1 MPADEGVII
10 KHQGG
15 KNMKIVSKVKGVFA
29 GRPEWSTEPAERL
42 SYYSYFVGQNMIYTL
57 FNVCLT
63 TYLLFLGIDPI
74 KSATVMLIVKIWDA
88 VNDTLFGV
96 IFDSVKFKS
105 GKKYLPWIRVS
116 TMLIPIATIL
126 TFVIPEGSSQTVKLV
141 WFAVAYMLWDT
152 AYTLCDVP
160 IFGILTSMSQSI
172 DERNTIQSYKSIAT
186 YAGVGITSTL
196 STVLISEK
204 VGMNYGWITVI
215 ICAMAFAFMLPAS
228 FKLKERFSGETGETF
243 TIRKM
248 FSYLFKNK
256 YLLIYYLGLFFYSS
270 LSIGNAFT
278 LYVSYYLFNSALFSL
293 VVGAVGTVPQL
304 IIALLL
310 PKLIRKYDK
319 MKVNRVCLLL
329 YVILS
334 VLTWAIG
341 YGNVVVYIIMFTIR
355 SIPLAVVALE
365 MFIFTPDCAEY
376 GYFKSGTEAKGIT
389 FAVQTFMAKLTGS
402 ISGSLGMFLLGLQS
416 VGWQMVEVSSFQEL
430 EQSGVTQTP
439 HALNMLWLIFML
451 IPAVGGLLAYIVW
464 LFYDLKDK
472 DVQIMIECNTGKIS
486 REEALE
492 RMSKSYDIRG

>member
-1 MPADEGVII
+1 MSIA
-10 KHQGG
+10 
-15 KNMKIVSKVKGVFA
+15 SKVKNIFVSG
-29 GRPEWSTEPAERL
+29 EDWSTGSGERF
-42 SYYSYFVGQNMIYTL
+42 SYYSYFAGQNMIYTL

-74 KSATVMLIVKIWDA
+74 KSATVMLIVKVWDA

-96 IFDSVKFKS
+96 IFDSIKFRS
-105 GKKYLPWIRVS
+105 GKKYLPWIRIS
-116 TMLIPIATIL
+116 TILIPIATVL
-126 TFVIPEGSSQTVKLV
+126 TFIIPSSSTETVKLA
-141 WFAVAYMLWDT
+141 WFAIAYILWDT

-160 IFGILTSMSQSI
+160 IFGILTAMSQSI

-186 YAGVGITSTL
+186 YVGVGITSTL

-204 VGMNYGWITVI
+204 VGMNYGMITLI
-215 ICAMAFAFMLPAS
+215 ICIIAFALMMPAS
-228 FKLKERFSGETGETF
+228 FKLKERFHAESEESF
-243 TIRKM
+243 TIRRM
-248 FSYLFKNK
+248 ISYLFKNK
-256 YLLIYYLGLFFYSS
+256 YLLIYYVGIFFYSA
-270 LSIGNAFT
+270 LNIGNAFT

-329 YVILS
+329 YVVLS
-334 VLTWAIG
+334 VVTWLMG

-365 MFIFTPDCAEY
+365 MFMFTPDCAEY
-376 GYFKSGTEAKGIT
+376 GFFKSGTEAKGIT

-402 ISGSLGMFLLGLQS
+402 VSSALGLFILGLDS
-416 VGWQMVEVSSFQEL
+416 VGWKVVEVSSFQEL
-430 EQSGVTQTP
+430 QECGVTQTP

-451 IPAVGGLLAYIVW
+451 IPAIGGLLAYITW

-472 DVQIMIECNTGKIS
+472 DVQVMIDCNTGKIT
-486 REEALE
+486 REEA
-492 RMSKSYDIRG
+492 MSMLSKKYDIKE

>member
-1 MPADEGVII
+1 MGITSKI
-10 KHQGG
+10 
-15 KNMKIVSKVKGVFA
+15 KNMLA
-29 GRPEWSTEPAERL
+29 TPEGWTTEPTERL
-42 SYYSYFVGQNMIYTL
+42 SYYSYFAGQNMIYTL

-63 TYLLFLGIDPI
+63 TYLLFLGIDPM
-74 KSATVMLIVKIWDA
+74 KSATVMLIVKVWDA

-96 IFDSVKFKS
+96 IFDSIKFKS

-126 TFVIPEGSSQTVKLV
+126 TFVIPSGSSETVKLV
-141 WFAVAYMLWDT
+141 WFAIAYMLWDT

-160 IFGILTSMSQSI
+160 IFGILTSMSQSV
-172 DERNTIQSYKSIAT
+172 DERNSVQSLKSIAT

-196 STVLISEK
+196 STVLVSEK
-204 VGMNYGWITVI
+204 VGMNYGMIAVI
-215 ICAMAFAFMLPAS
+215 ICIMAFAFMLPAS
-228 FKLKERFSGETGETF
+228 FKLKERFTAEAEETF
-243 TIRKM
+243 TVKRM

-278 LYVSYYLFNSALFSL
+278 LYVSYYLFNSALFSI

-304 IIALLL
+304 LIALLL
-310 PKLIRKYDK
+310 PRVIRKYDK
-319 MKVNRVCLLL
+319 MKVNRICLLM

-334 VLTWAIG
+334 VITWAVG
-341 YGNVVVYIIMFTIR
+341 YGNVALYIVMFTIR

-402 ISGSLGMFLLGLQS
+402 ISGSLGMFLLGLKS
-416 VGWQMVEVSSFQEL
+416 VGWKVVEVGSFQEL
-430 EQSGVTQTP
+430 EQSGVIQTP

-451 IPAVGGLLAYIVW
+451 IPAIGGLLAYIVW

-472 DVQIMIECNTGKIS
+472 DVQVMIECNTGKIT
-486 REEALE
+486 REEAFSRL
-492 RMSKSYDIRG
+492 SKKYDIEK

>member
-1 MPADEGVII
+1 MEVPSKI
-10 KHQGG
+10 
-15 KNMKIVSKVKGVFA
+15 KNMLATPQG
-29 GRPEWSTEPAERL
+29 WSTEPSERF
-42 SYYSYFVGQNMIYTL
+42 SYYSYFAGQNMIYTL

-63 TYLLFLGIDPI
+63 TYLLFLGIDPM

-96 IFDSVKFKS
+96 IFDTIKFKS

-126 TFVIPEGSSQTVKLV
+126 TFVIPSGSPRTVKLV

-172 DERNTIQSYKSIAT
+172 DERNSIQSYKSIAT

-204 VGMNYGWITVI
+204 VGMNYGMITTI
-215 ICAMAFAFMLPAS
+215 ICVMAFAFMLPAS
-228 FKLKERFSGETGETF
+228 FKLKERFHAEAEETF
-243 TIRKM
+243 TIRRM

-256 YLLIYYLGLFFYSS
+256 YLLIYYLGLFFYSA
-270 LSIGNAFT
+270 LNIGNAFT

-304 IIALLL
+304 LIALLL
-310 PKLIRKYDK
+310 PKIIRKYDK
-319 MKVNRVCLLL
+319 MKVNRICLLL

-334 VLTWAIG
+334 ALTWAIG
-341 YGNVVVYIIMFTIR
+341 YGNVAVYIIMFTIR

-376 GYFKSGTEAKGIT
+376 GRFKSGTEAKGIT

-402 ISGSLGMFLLGLQS
+402 ISGSLGMFLLGLKS
-416 VGWQMVEVSSFQEL
+416 VGWKMVEVGSFQEL
-430 EQSGVTQTP
+430 EHSGVTQTP

-451 IPAVGGLLAYIVW
+451 IPAIGGLLAYIVW

-472 DVQIMIECNTGKIS
+472 DVQIMIECNTGKIT
-486 REEALE
+486 REEALS
-492 RMSKSYDIRG
+492 RMSKRYDIKD

>member
-1 MPADEGVII
+1 MNIKSKISGLLATPEG
-10 KHQGG
+10 
-15 KNMKIVSKVKGVFA
+15 
-29 GRPEWSTEPAERL
+29 WTTEPAERV
-42 SYYSYFVGQNMIYTL
+42 SYYSYFAGQNMIYTL

-63 TYLLFLGIDPI
+63 TYLLFLGIDPM
-74 KSATVMLIVKIWDA
+74 KSATVMLIVKVWDA

-96 IFDSVKFKS
+96 IFDSIKFKS

-126 TFVIPEGSSQTVKLV
+126 TFVIPSGSSETVKLV
-141 WFAVAYMLWDT
+141 WFAIAYMLWDT

-160 IFGILTSMSQSI
+160 IFGVLTSMSQSV
-172 DERNTIQSYKSIAT
+172 DERNSIQSLKSIAT

-196 STVLISEK
+196 STVLVSEK
-204 VGMNYGWITVI
+204 VGMNYGMISVT
-215 ICAMAFAFMLPAS
+215 ICIMAFAFMLPAS
-228 FKLKERFSGETGETF
+228 FKLKERFTVEAEETF
-243 TIRKM
+243 TVKRM

-278 LYVSYYLFNSALFSL
+278 LYVSYYLFNSALFSI

-310 PKLIRKYDK
+310 PKVIRKYDK
-319 MKVNRVCLLL
+319 MKVNRICLLM

-334 VLTWAIG
+334 VITWAVG
-341 YGNVVVYIIMFTIR
+341 YGNVALYIVMFTIR

-402 ISGSLGMFLLGLQS
+402 ISGSLGMFLLGLKS
-416 VGWQMVEVSSFQEL
+416 VGWQMVEVGSFEEL
-430 EQSGVTQTP
+430 ERLGVTQTP

-451 IPAVGGLLAYIVW
+451 IPAIGGLLAFITW
-464 LFYDLKDK
+464 TFYDLKDK
-472 DVQIMIECNTGKIS
+472 DVQLMIESNTGKIS
-486 REEALE
+486 REEALSL
-492 RMSKSYDIRG
+492 MSKKYDIKD

>member
-1 MPADEGVII
+1 MGIVQKAKNLLATPEG
-10 KHQGG
+10 
-15 KNMKIVSKVKGVFA
+15 
-29 GRPEWSTEPAERL
+29 WTTEPGERI
-42 SYYSYFVGQNMIYTL
+42 SYYSYFAGQNMIYTL

-74 KSATVMLIVKIWDA
+74 KSATVMLIVKVWDA

-96 IFDSVKFKS
+96 IFDSIKFKS
-105 GKKYLPWIRVS
+105 GKKYLPWIKVS
-116 TMLIPIATIL
+116 TVLIPIATVL
-126 TFVIPEGSSQTVKLV
+126 TFIIPAGSSQTVKLA
-141 WFAVAYMLWDT
+141 WFAIAYILWDT

-160 IFGILTSMSQSI
+160 IFGILTSMSQSV
-172 DERNTIQSYKSIAT
+172 DERNSIQSIKSIAT
-186 YAGVGITSTL
+186 YAGVGVTSTL
-196 STVLISEK
+196 ATVLVSEK
-204 VGMNYGWITVI
+204 VGMNYGIISAI
-215 ICAMAFAFMLPAS
+215 ICVMAFGLMSPAS
-228 FKLKERFSGETGETF
+228 FKLKERFKAEDEESF

-256 YLLIYYLGLFFYSS
+256 YLLIYYLGIFFYSA
-270 LSIGNAFT
+270 LQIGNAFT

-304 IIALLL
+304 IVALLL
-310 PKLIRKYDK
+310 PKIIRKYDK

-334 VLTWAIG
+334 VITYLAG
-341 YGNVVVYIIMFTIR
+341 YGNIAVYIILFTVR
-355 SIPLAVVALE
+355 SIPLAIVSLE
-365 MFIFTPDCAEY
+365 MFMFTPDCAEY

-402 ISGSLGMFLLGLQS
+402 ISSALGLFILGLKS
-416 VGWQMVEVSSFQEL
+416 VGWQVVEVGSFQEL

-451 IPAVGGLLAYIVW
+451 IPAIGGLLAYIVW

-472 DVQIMIECNTGKIS
+472 DVQVMIDCNTGKIT
-486 REEALE
+486 REEAMSL
-492 RMSKSYDIRG
+492 MSKKYDLE

>member
-1 MPADEGVII
+1 ME
-10 KHQGG
+10 
-15 KNMKIVSKVKGVFA
+15 IVSKVKSAFA
-29 GRPEWSTEPAERL
+29 GRADWSTEPGERF
-42 SYYSYFVGQNMIYTL
+42 SYYSYFAGQNMIYTL

-74 KSATVMLIVKIWDA
+74 KSAAVMLIVKVWDA

-96 IFDSVKFKS
+96 IFDSVKFKG
-105 GKKYLPWIRVS
+105 GKKYLPWIRIS
-116 TMLIPIATIL
+116 TILIPITTIL
-126 TFVIPEGSSQTVKLV
+126 TFVIPSGSSDTVKLI

-172 DERNTIQSYKSIAT
+172 DERNTVQSYKSIAT

-196 STVLISEK
+196 STVLVSEK
-204 VGMNYGWITVI
+204 VGMNYGVITVI
-215 ICAMAFAFMLPAS
+215 ICIMAFAFMLPAS
-228 FKLKERFSGETGETF
+228 FKLKERFHAEAEETF
-243 TIRKM
+243 TVRRM
-248 FSYLFKNK
+248 FSYLLRNK
-256 YLLIYYLGLFFYSS
+256 YLLIYYLGVFFYSS

-278 LYVSYYLFNSALFSL
+278 LYVSYYLFHSALFSL

-310 PKLIRKYDK
+310 PKIIRRFDK

-334 VLTWAIG
+334 VITWAIG

-355 SIPLAVVALE
+355 SIPLAVVSLE
-365 MFIFTPDCAEY
+365 MFMFTPDCAEY
-376 GYFKSGTEAKGIT
+376 GRFKSGTEAKGIT

-402 ISGSLGMFLLGLQS
+402 ISGALGLFILGLES
-416 VGWQMVEVSSFQEL
+416 VGWKTVEVGSFQEL

-451 IPAVGGLLAYIVW
+451 IPAIGGLLAYITW
-464 LFYDLKDK
+464 LFYDLRDK

-486 REEALE
+486 REEALSD
-492 RMSKSYDIRG
+492 MSRKYDIKE

>member
-1 MPADEGVII
+1 MGITSKI
-10 KHQGG
+10 
-15 KNMKIVSKVKGVFA
+15 KNMLA
-29 GRPEWSTEPAERL
+29 TPEGWTTEPTERL
-42 SYYSYFVGQNMIYTL
+42 SYYSYFAGQNMIYTL

-63 TYLLFLGIDPI
+63 TYLLFLGIDPM
-74 KSATVMLIVKIWDA
+74 KSATVMLIVKVWDA

-96 IFDSVKFKS
+96 IFDSIKFKS

-126 TFVIPEGSSQTVKLV
+126 TFVIPSGSSETVKLV
-141 WFAVAYMLWDT
+141 WFAIAYMLWDT

-160 IFGILTSMSQSI
+160 IFGILTSMSQSV
-172 DERNTIQSYKSIAT
+172 DERNSVQSLKSIAT

-196 STVLISEK
+196 STVLVSEK
-204 VGMNYGWITVI
+204 VGMNYGMIAVI
-215 ICAMAFAFMLPAS
+215 ICIMAFAFMLPAS
-228 FKLKERFSGETGETF
+228 FKLKERFTAEAEETF
-243 TIRKM
+243 TVKRM

-278 LYVSYYLFNSALFSL
+278 LYVSYYLFNSALFSI

-304 IIALLL
+304 LIALLL
-310 PKLIRKYDK
+310 PRVIRKYDK
-319 MKVNRVCLLL
+319 MKVNRICLLM

-334 VLTWAIG
+334 VITWAVG
-341 YGNVVVYIIMFTIR
+341 YGNVALYIVMFTIR

-402 ISGSLGMFLLGLQS
+402 ISGSLGMFLLGLKS
-416 VGWQMVEVSSFQEL
+416 VGWQMVEVGSFQEL

-451 IPAVGGLLAYIVW
+451 IPAIGGLLAYIVW

-472 DVQIMIECNTGKIS
+472 DVQVMIECNTGKIT
-486 REEALE
+486 REEAFSRL
-492 RMSKSYDIRG
+492 SKKYDIEK